1 MLRFGAFREVLVN
14 FLIRAVAAAAV
25 CIALFLSPANAGNWF
40 QSHAWLSGVGQD
52 EILIA
57 KKRHGLHAGGAIVVA
72 HVDIST
78 QTLTLE
84 VNGWPEG
91 RWAISSARPG
101 YHTPR
106 GSFGVTRT
114 AKVYYSKKYDNAP
127 MPNSVF
133 FHGGYAIHGTYHI
146 ANLGRPASHGCIRL
160 APANAAAFYGL
171 VQKYGTSRTRV
182 IVTD

>member
-1 MLRFGAFREVLVN
+1 VRIPIKVVVAALLGAFL
-14 FLIRAVAAAAV
+14 FMSPAVAA
-25 CIALFLSPANAGNWF
+25 NWF
-40 QSHAWLSGVGQD
+40 QSQNWSNNQSDDDGAF
-52 EILIA
+52 I
-57 KKRHGLHAGGAIVVA
+57 KKRRQGGASVVA
-72 HVDIST
+72 RIDISS

-91 RWAISSARPG
+91 HWAISSARPG

-106 GSFGVTRT
+106 GSYGVTRT

-133 FHGGYAIHGTYHI
+133 FYGGYAIHGTYHV
-146 ANLGRPASHGCIRL
+146 ANLGRPASHGCVRL
-160 APANAAAFYGL
+160 APANAAAFYNL
-171 VQKYGTSRTRV
+171 VQKYGASRTRV

>member
-1 MLRFGAFREVLVN
+1 MDFLVKAATAAMLGML
-14 FLIRAVAAAAV
+14 
-25 CIALFLSPANAGNWF
+25 LFLSPARAGNWF
-40 QSHAWLSGVGQD
+40 QSHGWMNPPTSED
-52 EILIA
+52 DSDFY
-57 KKRHGLHAGGAIVVA
+57 KKGRLGKGGAAVVA

-91 RWAISSARPG
+91 RWAISSARTG

-106 GSFGVTRT
+106 GSYGVTRT

-133 FHGGYAIHGTYHI
+133 FYGGYAIHGTYHI
-146 ANLGRPASHGCIRL
+146 ANLGRPASHGCVRL
-160 APANAAAFYGL
+160 APQNAAAFYEL
-171 VQKYGTSRTRV
+171 VQKYGPYRTRV